1 MAGETHPMAPHALPH
16 FITPPGETDG
26 LMVVL
31 AAGLALG
38 VLGLGVLYLTL
49 HALPERLAHRRGKG
63 QVELVAVLALIAL
76 FTHQNIFWIAALLVA
91 IIEPPDLVTPIGRIA
106 SALERMAGRRAV
118 DGDAGK
124 DAGSDE
130 GAATR
135 RESAP

>member
-1 MAGETHPMAPHALPH
+1 MAGETHPMAPHALPR

-106 SALERMAGRRAV
+106 AALERMAGRRAV